1 MTDELKTCGVDL
13 ISQERQRQKDEG
25 WTAEYDA
32 KLIHDE
38 LAITAAFYAAQGT
51 RAGPLFGRVD
61 PDKAIRRTRIEQLQ
75 IAGALIAA
83 ELDRLMGV

>member
-1 MTDELKTCGVDL
+1 MTGVELIAL
-13 ISQERQRQKDEG
+13 ERQRQLDVEG
-25 WTAEYDA
+25 WTAEYDSG
-32 KLIHDE
+32 LTQDE
-38 LAITAAFYAAQGT
+38 LAIAAAYYAVQGT

-61 PDKAIRRTRIEQLQ
+61 PDKAVKRTRIEQLQ